1 MGAFQD
7 LSSYRRN
14 IKQFLLCS
22 LHSDWH
28 KIISKCKILFSWFLI
43 LRICDCDPPTLAH
56 HLCEVWPSIF
66 PFFSSSHLFFVCL
79 FVESTTAF
87 SFFYSVVLRLG
98 ILHSL
103 LFLSVWNGKQWSW
116 SCLPSPFPQIH
127 PASGFSETSVSFYIS
142 KYSHFATCGT
152 PVFAHFW
159 SSDFPVVFTWKK
171 NLAIRNLASLCLR
184 YLLSTYSA
192 CIIQV
197 IVSMTLQGA
206 SQVALMIKKKKK
218 IQAPTQETWVQPLG
232 WEDPLERKWQHAPVF
247 LPGKFC
253 WLKTLV
259 GYSLWGCKESTC
271 LSDRAHTDITLQ

>member
-1 MGAFQD
+1 MWVSWSKINTWKKKNRKGKGGKREEKEKSQKLLTFKQPSLCLCLYEVQILSGVKSTKLTRFIEGDSMGAFQD

-43 LRICDCDPPTLAH
+43 LQICDCDPPTLAH

-103 LFLSVWNGKQWSW
+103 LFLSAWNSKQWSW
-116 SCLPSPFPQIH
+116 TFLPSPFPQIH
-127 PASGFSETSVSFYIS
+127 PASGFSGTSVSFYIS

-152 PVFAHFW
+152 PVFAHF
-159 SSDFPVVFTWKK
+159 
-171 NLAIRNLASLCLR
+171 
-184 YLLSTYSA
+184 
-192 CIIQV
+192 
-197 IVSMTLQGA
+197 
-206 SQVALMIKKKKK
+206 
-218 IQAPTQETWVQPLG
+218 
-232 WEDPLERKWQHAPVF
+232 
-247 LPGKFC
+247 
-253 WLKTLV
+253 
-259 GYSLWGCKESTC
+259 
-271 LSDRAHTDITLQ
+271 